1 MKLAGSARILPKTSK
16 EDPVI
21 ASLLAAA
28 AVSMVPTPTASQPA
42 MTQVRDT
49 QPQMAEALLSCM
61 VRRDGGLTA
70 CSVQREFPAEMGVGQ
85 AALSMASQFQVDLMG
100 PDGKSRAGSFIDVPI
115 RIRIR

>member
-1 MKLAGSARILPKTSK
+1 M
-16 EDPVI
+16 I

-28 AVSMVPTPTASQPA
+28 AVSLVPTPVANTV
-42 MTQVRDT
+42 TQVKDT
-49 QPQMAEALLSCM
+49 QPQIAEAVLSCM
-61 VRRDGGLTA
+61 VKRDGGLTA
-70 CSVQREFPAEMGVGQ
+70 CSVQNEFPADIGVGK